1 MKKAKKDQRVYLQD
15 ILSAIEHISAYT
27 VDGRDAFITD
37 EKTQDAVI
45 RQFSIIGEA
54 SAKLTPAFKAT
65 HEEIPWKD
73 IVGMRNIII
82 HDYSET
88 DLPTIWDT
96 VVHGLPSLKTTVED
110 ILKEMEG

>member
-15 ILSAIEHISAYT
+15 ILSAIEHINAYT

-54 SAKLTPAFKAT
+54 SAKLTPAVKVT
-65 HEEIPWKD
+65 HREIPWKN
-73 IVGMRNIII
+73 IIGMRNIII

-88 DLPTIWDT
+88 DLPTIWGT
-96 VVHGLPSLKTTVED
+96 VVHGLPPLKIAVGD
-110 ILKEMEG
+110 MLKEMEG